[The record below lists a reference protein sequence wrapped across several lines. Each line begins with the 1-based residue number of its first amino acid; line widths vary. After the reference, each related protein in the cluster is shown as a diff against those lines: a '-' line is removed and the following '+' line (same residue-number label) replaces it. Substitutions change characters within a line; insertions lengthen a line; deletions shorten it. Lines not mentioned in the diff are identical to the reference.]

1 MDRKLLRGL
10 AIGFFLS
17 GLILLFFPQEQPKK
31 VNVENNH
38 QPNEELVSQVETL
51 QKQNKDLTKENSQLQ
66 EQVKEK
72 NETIDQSD
80 EQTEGNYEIVSYQL
94 TIESGMDSK
103 QISQR
108 LANEQIILHSDD
120 LNDWLTIQNLHR
132 SIQVGTYDLRSD
144 LSIKEIAEMITK

>member
-17 GLILLFFPQEQPKK
+17 GIMLLFIPQEQSKK
-31 VNVENNH
+31 ESVGNSH

-51 QKQNKDLTKENSQLQ
+51 QKQNDELAKENSQLQ
-66 EQVKEK
+66 EQVKQK
-72 NETIDQSD
+72 SKTLDQSD
-80 EQTEGNYEIVSYQL
+80 EQTEGNNEIVSYQL

-120 LNDWLTIQNLHR
+120 LNDWLTVQNLHR

-144 LSIKEIAEMITK
+144 LSIKQIAEMITK

>member
-17 GLILLFFPQEQPKK
+17 GFILLFLPQEQPKK

-51 QKQNKDLTKENSQLQ
+51 QKQNEDLINKNSQLQ
-66 EQVKEK
+66 EQVKQK
-72 NETIDQSD
+72 DETIAESD
-80 EQTEGNYEIVSYQL
+80 EKTETNNEIVTYQL
-94 TIESGMDSK
+94 TIEPGMDSK

-108 LANEQIILHSDD
+108 LANEKIILHSDD
-120 LNDWLTIQNLHR
+120 LNDWMTVQNLHR
-132 SIQVGTYDLRSD
+132 SIQVGTYELRSD